1 MSDTPTLFDLPST
14 PDQLGVVLP
23 PADLRKID
31 FSGLDFTA
39 ARRAMIEYVQ
49 TYYPNDFNDFVASNG
64 IIMLI
69 EILASVTAK
78 LSLRS
83 DILAN
88 ESTLPTAITEEAVL
102 NHLALINQ
110 KIKRQTPAIVDV
122 EITVDQ
128 TLFTDLY
135 IPASTKFNITAPNNL
150 SISYEIYRAP
160 GDWTSNIVIPA
171 GKRGIIAY
179 GLEGEFVSP
188 TVEISDGSSNQ
199 VYTITAP
206 NILASPI
213 FVTVKV
219 GLFTEEWLVTVDPIE
234 RYGPTDKVVEVNFI
248 EESVIFRFGDNVT
261 GKIPPSGANLEFK
274 YRAGGGKRGRVGIG
288 ILDQTK
294 QLTPQPPANIATVVR
309 FKNITPSIGG
319 TDKETIAEAK
329 RRAPRDY
336 ALQRSIVTADDYAQ
350 AATSFSHPVYGA
362 VSKAVATIRTG
373 LNANRVEIYVL
384 AAGAD
389 GLLTKPN
396 AGLKAGLSTYFSD
409 LNVLTDHTVIL
420 DGKVKPIDIN
430 VNIII
435 NRNADASV
443 VKGKVEAAIAGFF
456 DLSKW
461 DMGQAFY
468 TSNFIQSLESVDGV
482 TYVDLLS
489 PLDNIVPTGQNTIAG
504 GAGIA
509 LEEIIVEGNRK
520 TSYYY
525 EKSPPPG
532 GLRTSR

>member
-1 MSDTPTLFDLPST
+1 MVEPTLFDLPTT

-31 FSGLDFTA
+31 FSGLDFSA
-39 ARRAMIEYVQ
+39 ARRAMVEYIQ
-49 TYYPNDFNDFVASNG
+49 TYYPQDFNDFMASNG
-64 IIMLI
+64 VIMLI

-78 LSLRS
+78 LALRS

-88 ESTLPTAITEEAVL
+88 EATLPTAITEEAVL

-110 KIKRQTPAIVDV
+110 RIKRQTPAITD
-122 EITVDQ
+122 IALTVDQ
-128 TLFTDLY
+128 TLFSDLY
-135 IPASTKFNITAPNNL
+135 IPPATKLTILGANNTTVT
-150 SISYEIYRAP
+150 YEIYRAP
-160 GDWTSNIVIPA
+160 GDWTSDIVIPA
-171 GKRGIIAY
+171 GKRGVVAY
-179 GLEGEFVSP
+179 GLEGSLSS
-188 TVEISDGSSNQ
+188 TYTEISDGSANQ
-199 VYTITAP
+199 TFTIT
-206 NILASPI
+206 LKDVLVSPI
-213 FVTVKV
+213 FVTLKY
-219 GLFTEEWLVTVDPIE
+219 GTYSEEYLVTEDPLE
-234 RYGPTDKVVEVNFI
+234 RYGPTAKVVEVNFI
-248 EESVIFRFGDNVT
+248 EESVIFRFGDDVT
-261 GKIPPSGANLEFK
+261 GKIPASGAVISF
-274 YRAGGGKRGRVGIG
+274 RFRIGGGKRGRIGVGVI
-288 ILDQTK
+288 DQTL
-294 QLTPQPPANIATVVR
+294 QFIPQPPANIATTVR
-309 FKNITPSIGG
+309 FRNISPSVGG
-319 TDKETIAEAK
+319 TDRETISEAK

-350 AATSFSHPVYGA
+350 AAISFAHPVYGA

-389 GLLTKPN
+389 GLLTKSN
-396 AGLKAGLSTYFSD
+396 AGLKAGLATYFSD

-420 DGKVKPIDIN
+420 DGIIKPIDID

-443 VKGKVEAAIAGFF
+443 VKGKIEAAITAFF
-456 DLSKW
+456 DVAKW
-461 DMGQAFY
+461 SMGEAFY
-468 TSNFIQSLESVDGV
+468 VSNFIESLESVDGV
-482 TYVDLLS
+482 TYIDLLS
-489 PLDNIVPTGQNTIAG
+489 PLDNIVPTGLNATAG
-504 GAGIA
+504 GTGVG